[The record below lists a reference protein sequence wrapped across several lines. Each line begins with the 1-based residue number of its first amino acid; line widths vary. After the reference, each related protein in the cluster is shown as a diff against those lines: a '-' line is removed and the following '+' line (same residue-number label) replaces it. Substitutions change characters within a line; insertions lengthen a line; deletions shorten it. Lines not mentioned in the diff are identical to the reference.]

1 MKSAKKSCKFY
12 ILLSTILLLTVCQTA
27 CGSEQNAEEAVVI
40 KQVEVSSGNPLV
52 EEQFSK
58 AVYGDVVKRDLYS
71 GTITPYIEEL
81 FFQADGLFLEYCVS
95 IGDSVEE
102 GQVLATTD
110 TEAVEDSIEKLQETI
125 ASLKNNYEYRMATI
139 QNNLAI
145 LQVEMDINYDML
157 ENMEYMANGYT
168 ALCQAL
174 GRQDKTMRSY
184 ELEMKQLTEVYE
196 LELPYYQ
203 KKLKETKK
211 LLDSNVIT
219 APFAGVIVELRS
231 VAGGDRVSADQP
243 YVAIADT
250 GKYLA
255 QGTYVSGSV
264 IDKAQRVY
272 VFTDGKEYNAQYM
285 PLDSKVYAEMIAK
298 NNVAYCTYEIE
309 DLGELTFGQ
318 TVLIVIQHDSREN
331 VLTIPYTCVKNE
343 GSSRYCYV
351 KRGEERE
358 KVYLETGLFD
368 GMNYEVL
375 SGLKEGDEV
384 IIE

>member
-1 MKSAKKSCKFY
+1 MKRTKKSCKFY
-12 ILLSTILLLTVCQTA
+12 IMLSTILLLAVSQTA
-27 CGSEQNAEEAVVI
+27 CGSEQSVEEATVI
-40 KQVEVSSGNPLV
+40 KQIEVSSGNPLA

-81 FFQADGLFLEYCVS
+81 FFAEDGIFLEYCVS
-95 IGDSVEE
+95 IGDTVEE

-110 TEAVEDSIEKLQETI
+110 TEAIEQNIEMLQETI

-145 LQVEMDINYDML
+145 LQVEMDINYDTL

-174 GRQDKTMRSY
+174 GRQDKTKRSY

-196 LELPYYQ
+196 MELPYYQ
-203 KKLKETKK
+203 QKLKETKK
-211 LLDSNVIT
+211 LLNSNVIK
-219 APFAGVIVELRS
+219 APFAGVVVELRS

-243 YVAIADT
+243 YVAIADIT
-250 GKYLA
+250 RYLA
-255 QGTYVSGSV
+255 QSVYVSGSV
-264 IDKAQRVY
+264 IDKAQKVY
-272 VFTDGKEYNAQYM
+272 VFADGKEYNVEYI
-285 PLDSKVYAEMIAK
+285 PVDSKVYAEMNAK
-298 NNVAYCTYEIE
+298 NNIAYCTYEIE
-309 DLGELTFGQ
+309 DLGELEFGQ
-318 TVLIVIQHDSREN
+318 SVVIVVQHDSREN
-331 VLTIPYTCVKNE
+331 VLTIPYACVKNE
-343 GSSRYCYV
+343 GSSRFCYV
-351 KRGEERE
+351 KRGEDRE

-375 SGLKEGDEV
+375 NGLKEGDEV